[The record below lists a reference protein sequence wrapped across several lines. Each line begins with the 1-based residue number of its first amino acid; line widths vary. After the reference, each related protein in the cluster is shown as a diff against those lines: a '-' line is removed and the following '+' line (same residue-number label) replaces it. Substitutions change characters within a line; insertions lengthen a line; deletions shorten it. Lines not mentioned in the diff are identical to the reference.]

1 MLAGGGGGVESAG
14 GRRWARRTWSTQ
26 VVSWRVGMAVSG
38 RGGRGRGGRGGRGA
52 ASHEMS
58 KLNDRRPVPGACRAR
73 EMGLLGSEKGEEE
86 ESRPRCPGWI

>member
-1 MLAGGGGGVESAG
+1 MEHAGGELAGGYGSE
-14 GRRWARRTWSTQ
+14 WA
-26 VVSWRVGMAVSG
+26 WRA
-38 RGGRGRGGRGGRGA
+38 RRGGRGGRGA

-86 ESRPRCPGWI
+86 ESRRRCSGWI